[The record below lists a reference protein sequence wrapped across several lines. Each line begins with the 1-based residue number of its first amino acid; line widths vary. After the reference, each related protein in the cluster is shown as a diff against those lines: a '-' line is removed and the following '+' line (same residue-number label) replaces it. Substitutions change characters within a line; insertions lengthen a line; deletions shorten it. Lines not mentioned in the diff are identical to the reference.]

1 MTNYI
6 RGTIWADG
14 QELTDTSLNEEF
26 DRIAAV
32 LNGGLELSNFAAG
45 EIEEPIII
53 NAGDPRFQ
61 TGGLDRAERVAG
73 AVSESAAAGGRRV
86 VWVPRSMFGYG
97 EDAGWSSGIFDTSVH
112 VVREGQLDA
121 GHDAVAYG
129 AKPDDATVD
138 DKPMFDVAVA
148 QAAAAIIGL
157 NPGGSWFTVSLPGT
171 YQLDTDVTIPTP
183 VTVGWLRLANCLFNG
198 AGSIVSAGPTV
209 DYVGLY
215 TEENLATITR
225 TFAVPLVNVALSA
238 STTVSVSQAMT
249 ALAKGRIYVPE
260 FRWKEDAGAFGDW
273 IRVASNMTVGNFTVG
288 WDELS
293 TTAGGFTSKW
303 GVTNNDGAAAHD
315 ITFEVR
321 VTAIKEEPH
330 GV

>member
-1 MTNYI
+1 MTNYT

-14 QELTDTSLNEEF
+14 QELTDTALNEEF

-32 LNGGLELSNFAAG
+32 INGGLELSNFAAG
-45 EIEEPIII
+45 EIETPIII

-73 AVSESAAAGGRRV
+73 AVAEAAAAGGRRV

-97 EDAGWSSGIFDTSVH
+97 EDAGWSSGIFDTGVH

-121 GHDAVAYG
+121 GHDVVAYG
-129 AKPDDATVD
+129 AKPDDAAVD
-138 DKPMFDVAVA
+138 DKPMFDVAVT
-148 QAAAAIIGL
+148 QAAASIIGL
-157 NPGGSWFTVSLPGT
+157 NPGGSWFSVSLPGT
-171 YQLDTDVTIPTP
+171 YQLNTDVTIPTP
-183 VTVGWLRLANCLFNG
+183 VTVGWLRLAACLLAG
-198 AGSIVSAGPTV
+198 AGNVVTADPSV

-215 TEENLATITR
+215 CEENIASITPTFPVAPVNIPLSSSATVQLAQTMS
-225 TFAVPLVNVALSA
+225 ALG
-238 STTVSVSQAMT
+238 
-249 ALAKGRIYVPE
+249 KGRLYVPE

-273 IRVASNMTVGNFTVG
+273 VRLASGMTMGNFTVS

-293 TTAGGFTSKW
+293 VQAGGFTTKW

-321 VTAIKEEPH
+321 VTAIKLEPH
-330 GV
+330 EV